1 MTNIDTNIKR
11 VQDME
16 TYLDFLLSLDD
27 VTKIYSDDELIY
39 KTKELINYLESG
51 LWLEDFQLDEMHL
64 FPETLK
70 RGVLSQD
77 TLYNFLENIDIT
89 KL

>member
-1 MTNIDTNIKR
+1 MTNIDINIKR

-16 TYLDFLLSLDD
+16 TYLDLLLNLDN
-27 VTKIYSDDELIY
+27 VTKIYEDYDLKC

-51 LWLEDFQLDEMHL
+51 LWLEDYQLDEMHL